1 MKKRFCLHHVK
12 RNRGKIWKDHWQ
24 KKKFV
29 SFKMCEKENV
39 RRRMWVKG
47 VRRAKQEEERE
58 CKGKRR
64 DRGEKNGGERED
76 I

>member
-1 MKKRFCLHHVK
+1 MERSLTE
-12 RNRGKIWKDHWQ
+12 
-24 KKKFV
+24 KKKIV
-29 SFKMCEKENV
+29 SFKMCEKEDV

-47 VRRAKQEEERE
+47 VRRVKEEEERE

-64 DRGEKNGGERED
+64 DKSEKNSGERED